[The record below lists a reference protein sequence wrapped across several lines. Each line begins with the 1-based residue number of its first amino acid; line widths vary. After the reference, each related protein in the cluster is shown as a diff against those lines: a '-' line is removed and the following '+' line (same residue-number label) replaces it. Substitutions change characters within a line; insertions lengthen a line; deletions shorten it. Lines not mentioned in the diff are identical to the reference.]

1 MKININ
7 KVIEAIKADGL
18 LLEEDEARLLQE
30 ATLLKE
36 TIDKAQ
42 KAKKMFPN
50 SGASQMAEERLID
63 AYDDLEQFCIKLY
76 MNFDI
81 LV

>member
-7 KVIEAIKADGL
+7 KVIAAIQADSY

-30 ATLLKE
+30 AAVLKE
-36 TIDKAQ
+36 KIDKAQ
-42 KAKKMFPN
+42 KAKKMFPYT
-50 SGASQMAEERLID
+50 GASDMAQERLRE
-63 AYDDLEQFCIKLY
+63 AYSELEYFCITLY